1 VQGYTDAEIELA
13 LEQSEQ
19 DNARFTSLSAS
30 LGRRR
35 VDAIDHMKFW
45 RAYSRSSSSNETI
58 SP

>member
-45 RAYSRSSSSNETI
+45 
-58 SP
+58 